1 MGDDDFNIPYI
12 LDTIPDSQADHQL
25 PSQSKKNVW
34 IVEINGG
41 EPITAKCL
49 P

>member
-12 LDTIPDSQADHQL
+12 LETIPDSQAGHQL

-34 IVEINGG
+34 IVDINGG
-41 EPITAKCL
+41 VPITAKCL